1 MSTATLVPET
11 WDASGAGAWDTVRR
25 TGLRPLLAGAAVRLR
40 AADGFSHARSMAY
53 VTSLLTMQGLIALVG
68 LASAVGSSISPSVRR
83 LVQATAPG
91 PVGDA
96 LSTAIDQARSAGQAG
111 RITALAFGLIGSLVT
126 AASGMGQLQRSLN
139 RLYGLEA
146 DRPTLSKY
154 RLATVLALTAGTFIT
169 LAFVLLATGS
179 ALGDTVGDNPLTPA
193 WGIAQILLAAML
205 LVVGVALL
213 FRWCPH
219 RRQPGWSWLALG
231 AGVSVTGWVLVTA
244 LLGLVFRY
252 SSTFGRAYGSLA
264 GIVALLLWAL
274 LSSIA
279 MLFGASVAA
288 ALEGV
293 RASRRAD

>member
-11 WDASGAGAWDTVRR
+11 WDVTGAGAWDTARR
-25 TGLRPLLAGAAVRLR
+25 TGLGRLLVGAAVRLR

-53 VTSLLTMQGLIALVG
+53 VASLITMQGLIALVG
-68 LASAVGSSISPSVRR
+68 LTSALGSSISPSAQR
-83 LVQATAPG
+83 LVEATAPG

-96 LSTAIDQARSAGQAG
+96 LSTAIDQARDAGQAG
-111 RITALAFGLIGSLVT
+111 RVTALVFGLLGSLVT

-139 RLYGLEA
+139 RLYGVEA
-146 DRPTLSKY
+146 DRPTWIKY
-154 RLATVLALTAGTFIT
+154 RLATVLALTAGTLIT

-179 ALGDTVGDNPLTPA
+179 ALGETLEDNLLTPV
-193 WGIAQILLAAML
+193 WGVARIVLAAML
-205 LVVGVALL
+205 LVAGVALL
-213 FRWCPH
+213 FRWCPY

-274 LSSIA
+274 LSSVA

-288 ALEGV
+288 ELEAV
-293 RASRRAD
+293 RASRRED